1 MQLWADYLD
10 TLRQG
15 GDVSIFKPKEEDE
28 QLEDDENIIV
38 FPK

>member
-15 GDVSIFKPKEEDE
+15 GDVSVFKPQSED
-28 QLEDDENIIV
+28 NIIA
-38 FPK
+38 FHLGAKAS

>member
-15 GDVSIFKPKEEDE
+15 GDVSVFKPQDE
-28 QLEDDENIIV
+28 ENIIQ
-38 FPK
+38 FNQSNKLA